1 MKFPQKVVR
10 PMLVL
15 TLLNICVVTGYAQ
28 SPATVQGKE
37 MLVSGIKVVLKSTV
51 NKVIS
56 ANLVFLGGTQNYP
69 KELQG
74 IENAALGA
82 TAECGTKTMTRDQFL
97 DKLESTGSEIN
108 GFSGLDFGLISL
120 RCVKAN
126 WDATWS
132 LFADAVVNPSFN
144 DKDFLTYRQ
153 KLIAQVKMRESN
165 PDGSLNDLAS
175 HTVFKG
181 TRYEAIPQGT
191 AESLSQISSAAAR
204 AYYSKILNKAQ
215 IFLVVVG
222 DIKEADLK
230 AKVEKA
236 FAGLPQGS
244 FTPAAATAL
253 DVTTSDFETESRPLA
268 TNYILGVMGAP
279 ASTSANYRAY
289 QLGMRVLYDHMFR
302 EVRTK
307 RNLSYAPAAYMRT
320 SLINSAT
327 LYVTTTQPNTTAKVM
342 IDEINSVRTNGFS
355 DKEVREKKN
364 EFLTA
369 YYMQQESNAAQAQS
383 LAGAQVLFGNWKRAI
398 TVNDEINALTLR
410 DVNGAM
416 KTSIK
421 AIKWVYLG
429 KPEQANPAVF
439 KQSMNL

>member
-1 MKFPQKVVR
+1 MKSQKELGR
-10 PMLVL
+10 LVL
-15 TLLNICVVTGYAQ
+15 LLAVLNIGTVALFAQ

-56 ANLVFLGGTQNYP
+56 ADLVFLGGTQNYP
-69 KELQG
+69 KEQQG

-97 DKLESTGSEIN
+97 DKLESTGSSI
-108 GFSGLDFGLISL
+108 GGYSGLDNGVISL

-132 LFADAVVNPSFN
+132 LFAQAVVSPSFN
-144 DKDFLTYRQ
+144 DKDFLTFRQ
-153 KLIAQVKMRESN
+153 KLIAQVKERESN
-165 PDGSLNDLAS
+165 PDGSLDDFSS
-175 HTVFKG
+175 HTIFKG

-191 AESLSQISSAAAR
+191 AESLTQISSAAVK

-236 FAGLPQGS
+236 FSALPQGS
-244 FTPAAATAL
+244 YTPPAATAL
-253 DVTTSDFETESRPLA
+253 DVSTSDFATESRPLA
-268 TNYILGVMGAP
+268 TNYILGIMGAP

-289 QLGMRVLYDHMFR
+289 QLGIRVLYDHMFR

-307 RNLSYAPAAYMRT
+307 RNLSYAPAAFMQP
-320 SLINSAT
+320 SLINSAA
-327 LYVTTTQPNTTAKVM
+327 LYVTTTEPNTTAKVM
-342 IDEINSVRTNGFS
+342 IDELNSVRTTGFS

-369 YYMQQESNAAQAQS
+369 YYMRQESNAAQAQS
-383 LAGAQVLFGNWKRAI
+383 LASAQVLFGNWKRAI
-398 TVNDEINALTLR
+398 TVNDEINALTAK

-416 KTSIK
+416 KTYIK